1 MKATSNFLRNAWY
14 AAVWS
19 QELKFDEL
27 LPKTIIGE
35 PLVFFR
41 KSDGKAAALLNIC
54 PHKFAPLHMGK
65 LLPGDKIQCG
75 YHGLEFDPNGTCIH
89 NPHKSGR
96 IAADCKVK
104 SYEVL
109 ERHGMVWIWM
119 GNEEAD
125 PATIPDY
132 SFLDQDSGY
141 DVTCRESICI
151 NANYRLVADNLLDLS
166 HSPYLHDGV
175 IGGPE
180 TIKANITVTQD
191 GNTVRV
197 MRPKFNVRP
206 PGLLNRL
213 YKKDGEPVDIW
224 SIQRWTPPCYMLNDT
239 GAYPPGGDPK
249 EGAGVLGAHLLTP
262 ETDNTTHYHFVAA
275 RSGNIL
281 DENEDQEEFKEWLAS
296 ARRHAFQ
303 QQDEPMI
310 EAQFEMMQNF
320 PEYTARPVLLEI
332 DAGPVRCNR
341 ILDELI
347 SRESESREQSNAV
360 VNNMKHIPIEI
371 KGVK

>member
-1 MKATSNFLRNAWY
+1 
-14 AAVWS
+14 
-19 QELKFDEL
+19 
-27 LPKTIIGE
+27 
-35 PLVFFR
+35 
-41 KSDGKAAALLNIC
+41 
-54 PHKFAPLHMGK
+54 
-65 LLPGDKIQCG
+65 
-75 YHGLEFDPNGTCIH
+75 
-89 NPHKSGR
+89 
-96 IAADCKVK
+96 
-104 SYEVL
+104 
-109 ERHGMVWIWM
+109 
-119 GNEEAD
+119 
-125 PATIPDY
+125 
-132 SFLDQDSGY
+132 
-141 DVTCRESICI
+141 
-151 NANYRLVADNLLDLS
+151 
-166 HSPYLHDGV
+166 
-175 IGGPE
+175 
-180 TIKANITVTQD
+180 
-191 GNTVRV
+191 
-197 MRPKFNVRP
+197 
-206 PGLLNRL
+206 
-213 YKKDGEPVDIW
+213 
-224 SIQRWTPPCYMLNDT
+224 MLNDT